1 MLGSIVSSGNFL
13 KRKSIKMITDPA
25 IINFSAEQMRRAADV
40 SETDALVLE
49 TLEARYRDWGIE
61 DRFKAMSDE
70 EKALPIDDKATEEGR
85 PVYTPQ
91 MMHNFILN
99 IRGLL
104 QSFNADLGNGWT
116 MRRQLRYMATN
127 PRNPLLG

>member
-1 MLGSIVSSGNFL
+1 
-13 KRKSIKMITDPA
+13 MINDPA
-25 IINFSAEQMRRAADV
+25 IVKFSSEQMRRAADV
-40 SETDALVLE
+40 SETNALTLE

-61 DRFKAMSDE
+61 ERFKALSDE
-70 EKALPIDDKATEEGR
+70 EKDTPIDDKATEEGR
-85 PVYTPQ
+85 PIYTPR
-91 MMHNFILN
+91 MLDNFINN

-127 PRNPLLG
+127 PRNPLLS

>member
-1 MLGSIVSSGNFL
+1 
-13 KRKSIKMITDPA
+13 MINDPA
-25 IINFSAEQMRRAADV
+25 IVKFSAEQMRRAADV

-61 DRFKAMSDE
+61 DRFNAMSDE
-70 EKALPIDDKATEEGR
+70 EKATPIDDKATEEGR
-85 PVYTPQ
+85 PIYTPQ
-91 MMHNFILN
+91 MVHNFILN

-104 QSFNADLGNGWT
+104 QSFNSDLGNGWT

-127 PRNPLLG
+127 PRNPLLQG